1 MKIYAGSSRK
11 PFDFSTITKYVG
23 KDVWVAIESRFFGS
37 AEEYLMY
44 IHFISVDEDTI
55 TYNGVD
61 TPTLA
66 GLESL
71 CQDTDFYQILE
82 QRFNREAPFTT
93 TKKEFSRLFTKVHK
107 PVEAYNT
114 ADLQQML
121 ENCEV
126 EE

>member
-37 AEEYLMY
+37 GEEYLMY
-44 IHFISVDEDTI
+44 IHFISVDGDTI

-61 TPTLA
+61 TPTLE
-66 GLESL
+66 GLEFGY
-71 CQDTDFYQILE
+71 QDEDFYKKLE
-82 QRFNREAPFTT
+82 QRFNNEAPFNI
-93 TKKEFSRLFTKVHK
+93 TKKEFSRLFTKVHE
-107 PVEAYNT
+107 PVEVYTT

-121 ENCEV
+121 ETYEV